1 MQNNHFKQCEEPT
14 CSSGKAL
21 SSSRQ
26 TFKFPASM
34 AQKMGALPLA
44 SRRMRTS
51 LALCCSRVRTTWGAR
66 GFSYKFLLLAREK
79 NIWHWLYPQGVY
91 TWPDWPVWR
100 ELARYPQGVYTWP
113 DWLVWRA
120 LARCTHKGSIPD
132 RTGRCGE
139 HWPGVR
145 RSAPW
150 VQQWGWG
157 QPDDLAASW
166 PYPRESTWRLNNTVH
181 IFK

>member
-113 DWLVWRA
+113 DWLW
-120 LARCTHKGSIPD
+120 
-132 RTGRCGE
+132 CGE
-139 HWPGVR
+139 HWPGVPTR
-145 RSAPW
+145 GLYLTGLAGVAST
-150 VQQWGWG
+150 G
-157 QPDDLAASW
+157 QVYAGLLHGSSS
-166 PYPRESTWRLNNTVH
+166 EVGVSLMT
-181 IFK
+181 